1 MKIISIKKRSTQ
13 WLLVIAICVKNHLIT
28 SATFVITALLVAVAN
43 SSMSLLIKTLADL
56 QMVIRLPGL

>member
-1 MKIISIKKRSTQ
+1 M
-13 WLLVIAICVKNHLIT
+13 KNHLIT